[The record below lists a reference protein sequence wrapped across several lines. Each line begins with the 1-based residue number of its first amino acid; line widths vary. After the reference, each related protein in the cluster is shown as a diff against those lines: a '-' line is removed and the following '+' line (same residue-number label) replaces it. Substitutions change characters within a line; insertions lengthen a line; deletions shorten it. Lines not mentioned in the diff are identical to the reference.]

1 MQWSYKYVEDN
12 GGVDTEDSYPYEEEV
27 DPCAFKNKNAGATV
41 KSFGRVEVG
50 DEEAMRA
57 AIRNYVS

>member
-1 MQWSYKYVEDN
+1 MWSYNYVEDN

-27 DPCAFKNKNAGATV
+27 DPCAFKNKNVGATV
-41 KSFGRVEVG
+41 KSFGRVTPVG

-57 AIRNYVS
+57 AIRYYVS